1 LDAATLTIVFDFFPL
16 IAAQLILFP
25 DVLSFGCQLLAAKI
39 KVMWQVV

>member
-1 LDAATLTIVFDFFPL
+1 MVVSDFFPL

-25 DVLSFGCQLLAAKI
+25 EFLSFGCQLLAAEI